1 MLSVRSTDGKSR
13 AAAGGFTR
21 HFRAP
26 GNNIVQNR
34 KVAHPTRF
42 ERVTFAFGGLKTLE
56 LQSVFNVRTFRMH
69 GNEAGNLAR
78 YADKARTSREGL
90 RSAAQ
95 EVGMVVAVHPL

>member
-42 ERVTFAFGGLKTLE
+42 ERVTFAFG
-56 LQSVFNVRTFRMH
+56 
-69 GNEAGNLAR
+69 AR
-78 YADKARTSREGL
+78 
-90 RSAAQ
+90 
-95 EVGMVVAVHPL
+95 